1 MQASL
6 CFKGLLRFREFI
18 ASRANRHIRLGRMRM
33 PINRAAVNARTITM
47 GRGSRPVVL
56 DWRCGPSFSK
66 MSYFVAEFQS
76 NGYRFRYM
84 RQECDV
90 PLIRNGRGDGPGGS
104 SPSNNSTQAASENL
118 PARLRYTLQPKT
130 DNSQTGEK

>member
-6 CFKGLLRFREFI
+6 GFKGLLRFREFI
-18 ASRANRHIRLGRMRM
+18 ASRANQHIRLGRMRM

-66 MSYFVAEFQS
+66 MSYIVAEFKATAIAFAIC
-76 NGYRFRYM
+76 G
-84 RQECDV
+84 
-90 PLIRNGRGDGPGGS
+90 RNATCHSSVMGGGMDLAVH
-104 SPSNNSTQAASENL
+104 PPRTTAL
-118 PARLRYTLQPKT
+118 RRL
-130 DNSQTGEK
+130 